1 MVSKSTLSCIINPL
15 ISITVNYVH
24 HVKFCIFMIQ
34 KYLIIYKYIISFLL
48 YVLFVWENQR
58 CIFVHANS
66 AAAVSIE
73 SIFATKCTIC
83 ILCTSDVQRS
93 REQNI
98 IDFNKCCS
106 CETTLQIKLIFLPLL
121 AILQGYR
128 GGD

>member
-1 MVSKSTLSCIINPL
+1 M
-15 ISITVNYVH
+15 
-24 HVKFCIFMIQ
+24 
-34 KYLIIYKYIISFLL
+34 
-48 YVLFVWENQR
+48 

-73 SIFATKCTIC
+73 SIFATKRTIC

-93 REQNI
+93 REQSI

-106 CETTLQIKLIFLPLL
+106 CETTLRIKLIFFLL
-121 AILQGYR
+121 VRLLCRETG

>member
-1 MVSKSTLSCIINPL
+1 M
-15 ISITVNYVH
+15 
-24 HVKFCIFMIQ
+24 
-34 KYLIIYKYIISFLL
+34 
-48 YVLFVWENQR
+48 

-73 SIFATKCTIC
+73 SIFATKRTIC

-106 CETTLQIKLIFLPLL
+106 CETTLRIKLIFFLL
-121 AILQGYR
+121 VRLLCRETGEEIRSIVKAETQIKDLDIYSNW
-128 GGD
+128 